1 MKRIKSKKSTGSLS
15 IGLGLL
21 GMMFSIGLSMFGPLD
36 FAQAKEEEFQY
47 GAVMPVTGPIPQ
59 YGEFFIRGSQLA
71 LEDLEKGGWIK
82 GKKIRIVLEDGKND
96 PKISLG
102 GLNKLI
108 SIDKVPIV
116 ESVGSGVVLA
126 LGPVCQQNGVV
137 LVNTAAQ
144 NPNVRKIGNFI
155 FSLVPLADT
164 VMVRTSEWAV
174 KGMKAKTAALL
185 YANYE
190 FGRGVAETFTKLF
203 EGYGG
208 KIVATEIFPI
218 GNTDFTTYLT
228 KLKFVKADII
238 FYVGNEAELGYALKK
253 AKQMGLKQRWL
264 GAPGI
269 LNPTTLTI
277 AGDAAEGLQ
286 AADYL
291 FDPEFGTERMKNFG
305 KRFKEHFGVMP
316 AYASANTYNSI
327 MLYAAALKAGATTAE
342 QIREYYRSLK
352 GFDSITAPIVF
363 DKDGITQEQ
372 PVIREIRGGK
382 PVLIQ

>member
-1 MKRIKSKKSTGSLS
+1 MKSTKAFKSIDS
-15 IGLGLL
+15 AFIGLWPL
-21 GMMFSIGLSMFGPLD
+21 GMALVIALTIGGPLG
-36 FAQAKEEEFQY
+36 FAQAQEEFKY
-47 GAVMPVTGPIPQ
+47 GSVMPVTGPIPQ

-71 LEDLEKGGWIK
+71 LGDLEKGGWIK
-82 GKKIRIVLEDGKND
+82 GKKVRIVLEDGKND
-96 PKISLG
+96 PKVSLG

-108 SIDKVPIV
+108 NIDKVPIV

-126 LGPVCQQNGVV
+126 LGPICQENGVV

-144 NPNVRKIGNFI
+144 NPNIRKLGSFI

-164 VMVRTSEWAV
+164 VMVRTAEWAV

-190 FGRGVAETFTKLF
+190 FGRGVSETFTKLF

-208 KIVATEIFPI
+208 KIIATEIFPQ

-228 KLKFVKADII
+228 KLKFVNADII

-253 AKQMGLKQRWL
+253 ARQMGLKHRWL
-264 GAPGI
+264 SAPGI

-291 FDPEFGTERMKNFG
+291 FDPEFGTEPMKAFG
-305 KRFKEHFGVMP
+305 KRYKERFGVMP
-316 AYASANTYNSI
+316 AYAAGRTYDSL
-327 MLYAAALKAGATTAE
+327 MLYAAALRSGATTSE
-342 QIREYYRSLK
+342 QIRQYYRSSK
-352 GFDSITAPIVF
+352 SFDSISGPITF

-372 PVIREIRGGK
+372 PVMREVRGGK